1 MVEGPDYYLRLPS
14 ARFSQEQTVLPPV
27 IRGWRSV
34 MGRLVQVPFALGQAV
49 DDILEGGLL
58 EG

>member
-1 MVEGPDYYLRLPS
+1 MVDYYLRLPS

-34 MGRLVQVPFALGQAV
+34 VGRLVQVPFALGQAV

>member
-1 MVEGPDYYLRLPS
+1 MMEGSDYYLRLPS